1 MKKHKIMHAVFKM
14 KNETTRLKLND
25 CIQIVEATKRYGKYR
40 ATELVHDNMN
50 RKWEDDLGC
59 VQYGTVTLWIHYPR
73 EQGGKMHACI
83 GEKKFIAQVI
93 RDILVSKGA
102 DEILLDEL
110 RQLAYDEGR
119 DDESDSHAED

>member
-1 MKKHKIMHAVFKM
+1 MNKYKAIQSVLKM

-25 CIQIVEATKRYGKYR
+25 CIQIVETTKRYGKYKVTDLIHENR
-40 ATELVHDNMN
+40 N

-59 VQYGTVTLWIHYPR
+59 VQYGTVVFYIHYPK

-83 GEKKFIAQVI
+83 GEKKFIAQVV
-93 RDILVSKGA
+93 RDILAAKGA
-102 DEILLDEL
+102 NEILLDEL

-119 DDESDSHAED
+119 DDEADNHSES